1 MSFWTDSKVVDDFTP
16 EDRYFYLYL
25 FTNPHTNLCGCYEVS
40 LNQIASE
47 VGYNRESVARLV
59 ERFIKI
65 HNVIRYSNET
75 KEMLLLNW
83 HKYNWTKSDRFRKPL
98 EREIKNVKDD
108 QFRDYLTRISNGEK
122 VNRCIDTVS
131 EKTDTSCIDTV
142 SDSNKNVQASSEYG
156 IDTPVTVTVTNT
168 NTNANANTNTVSHY
182 SIEFNK
188 TWEAYPR
195 KREKAAA
202 YKAYKAR
209 LKDFSEDQ
217 LHEAALKYAEECRRL
232 GTEERFIK
240 HGATF
245 FGPSMPFT
253 DYLAEDY
260 RLPEE
265 KKAERKPT
273 NGFHN
278 FDQRDYDFGEL
289 EKRWT
294 EGGGG

>member
-1 MSFWTDSKVVDDFTP
+1 MALYRTISMSFWTDAKVVDDFTP

-40 LNQIASE
+40 LSQISVE
-47 VGYNRESVARLV
+47 VGYNKDSVLRLI
-59 ERFIKI
+59 ERFERV
-65 HNVIRYSNET
+65 HDVIRYSRKT
-75 KEMLLLNW
+75 KEMILLNW
-83 HKYNWTKSDRFRKPL
+83 HKYHWTSSEKFRKPL
-98 EREIKNVKDD
+98 EKEIRSVKEED
-108 QFRDYLTRISNGEK
+108 FKKYLLSIFDGKTDRYPIDTN
-122 VNRCIDTVS
+122 CIDTM
-131 EKTDTSCIDTV
+131 CIDT
-142 SDSNKNVQASSEYG
+142 SIASA
-156 IDTPVTVTVTNT
+156 NT
-168 NTNANANTNTVSHY
+168 NTITNANTNTVSHY

-240 HGATF
+240 HGSTF
-245 FGPSMPFT
+245 FGPSMPFL

-260 RLPEE
+260 RPPDPVR
-265 KKAERKPT
+265 KAEKKPT

-278 FDQRDYDFGEL
+278 FDQRDYDFKEL

-294 EGGGG
+294 EGGTG